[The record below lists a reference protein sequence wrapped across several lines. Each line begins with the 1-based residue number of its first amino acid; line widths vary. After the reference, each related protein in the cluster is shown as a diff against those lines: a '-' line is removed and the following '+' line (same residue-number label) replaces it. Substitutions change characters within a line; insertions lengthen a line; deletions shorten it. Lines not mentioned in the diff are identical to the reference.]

1 MLGTEDELSET
12 DRPRNRNLLQ
22 KVRIINTGI
31 GTKQTKKETAEL
43 ETKWKT

>member
-1 MLGTEDELSET
+1 MEDVLSET

-22 KVRIINTGI
+22 KVKNNQHRNRNQ
-31 GTKQTKKETAEL
+31 KNVTAEL